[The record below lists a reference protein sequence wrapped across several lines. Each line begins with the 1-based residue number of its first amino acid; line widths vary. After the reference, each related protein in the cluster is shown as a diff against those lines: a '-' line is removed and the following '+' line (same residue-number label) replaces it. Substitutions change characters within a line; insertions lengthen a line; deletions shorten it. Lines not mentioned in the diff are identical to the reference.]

1 MINLKPEFRRLT
13 GNPAAKYHG
22 QQEESLRAIMQ
33 HSLRLLVV
41 IATGIGKS
49 MLFMLPASVS
59 SGSVT
64 IVISP
69 LKLLQDDMLNHCD

>member
-1 MINLKPEFRRLT
+1 
-13 GNPAAKYHG
+13 
-22 QQEESLRAIMQ
+22 MQ

-49 MLFMLPASVS
+49 MLFMLLASVS
-59 SGSVT
+59 SSSVT

-69 LKLLQDDMLNHCD
+69 LKLLQDDMLDQCNQLRIPSARWDSCQPLY

>member
-1 MINLKPEFRRLT
+1 
-13 GNPAAKYHG
+13 
-22 QQEESLRAIMQ
+22 MQ

-59 SGSVT
+59 SGSVM

-69 LKLLQDDMLNHCD
+69 LKLLQDNMLD